1 MITEEIYSNPIY
13 HSMNSIENWV
23 PVIWNGI
30 IIERYIISNKG
41 RVYDRLRNRFLSISA
56 DKDGYRRVSIQV
68 PGIGVK
74 TVRIH
79 RIELMSFYYN
89 PNFNELQ
96 VNHKDGIKTNLDI
109 DNLEWITPIDNT
121 RHGWDTGL
129 NNNRGI
135 YHPNAKYDESI
146 IRTICE
152 YLDQG
157 LASSEICDKF
167 QILNKCERMRFSG
180 TISSIKYGKTHRDI
194 SKDYSFRANSKL
206 YNRYPP
212 EITESLCKLLSEKE
226 YSYKEIMDYFQI
238 PDEDRQDFK
247 IYIDLVF
254 RGRTGKTISEKYKLY
269 KPVVCDY

>member
-180 TISSIKYGKTHRDI
+180 TISSIKYGKLI
-194 SKDYSFRANSKL
+194 
-206 YNRYPP
+206 
-212 EITESLCKLLSEKE
+212 EIYRKIIHLE
-226 YSYKEIMDYFQI
+226 QI
-238 PDEDRQDFK
+238 PNYIIDIHQKLQNPFANYYPKESIVIKKLWIIFRYQMK
-247 IYIDLVF
+247 ID
-254 RGRTGKTISEKYKLY
+254 KTLRFI
-269 KPVVCDY
+269 